1 LFEWN
6 RLITVLKGLDI
17 YICERGMA
25 MYEKVIKRDKQVVEF
40 RKDKITN
47 AIYQGMISVYL
58 DRNANELKKLSEVV
72 SDKVIYNMEKKSYNR
87 EYPSVEEIQDAVEET
102 LMEMGERKTAREY
115 IRYRMTHQDIR
126 STKKSII
133 DAVKVVDEYVSEENW
148 RVKENSNMGFSLQ
161 GLNNH
166 IISEVTKN
174 FWLDRVYTNTISKAH
189 RKGDF
194 HIHDLGLLA
203 PYCCGWS
210 LEDLLLKGFKGAE
223 GKVESKPPKHFK
235 TALGQLVNFFYTLQ
249 GEAAG
254 AQAISSFDT
263 YLAPFVKFDN
273 LDYNQVK
280 QAMQEFIFNLNVPTR
295 VGFQTPF
302 VNLTMDLI
310 CPKNLMDMPVIVGG
324 KNNFEYSYGGFQ
336 KQMDMINNAFS
347 EVMMEG
353 DAKGRIFTFPIPT
366 YNISKDFDWESPV
379 FDSIIEMTAKY
390 GIPYFANFVNSDMD
404 PEDARSMCCRLR
416 LDNRELRKRGG
427 GLFGANPLTGSI
439 GVVTINM
446 PRLGYVSK
454 DKADFFERLH
464 RLMDIAKS
472 SLETKRKMI
481 EKSTINGLYPYSK
494 FYLSEVQ
501 SSMGDYWKNHFS
513 TIGINGMN
521 ECIENFFGNEENIAT
536 EKGLEFAVETLEY
549 MRENMREYQ
558 EETGNLYNLEATP
571 AEGTA
576 YRLAKIDK
584 EMYLGIIAAGNE
596 VPYYTNSSQLPVGH
610 TEDLFQALDLQEPL
624 QTLYTG
630 GTVFHGF
637 LGESIEDMETCKL
650 LVRRVME
657 NYEIPYFTISPTFSV
672 CGVHGYLRGEQPI
685 CPKCGAETEIWTRV
699 VGFHRPVKNWNKG
712 KREEYKERKAF
723 SMKKAS
729 GAF

>member
-1 LFEWN
+1 MSIF
-6 RLITVLKGLDI
+6 
-17 YICERGMA
+17 ERGRA
-25 MYEKVIKRDKQVVEF
+25 MYIKVIKRNKQTVEF

-47 AIYQGMISVYL
+47 AIYQGLISVYM
-58 DRNANELKKLSEVV
+58 DRKAKELKKLSEVI
-72 SDKVIYNMEKKSYNR
+72 SDKVIYNMEKKTYSR

-102 LMEMGERKTAREY
+102 LMEMGESKTAREY
-115 IRYRMTHQDIR
+115 IRYRMTHQEIR
-126 STKKSII
+126 DTKKSLV
-133 DAVKVVDEYVSEENW
+133 DAEKVVDEYVSEENW

-174 FWLDRVYTNTISKAH
+174 FWLDRVYTKPISKAH

-210 LEDLLLKGFKGAE
+210 LEDLLLKGFKGAA

-263 YLAPFVKFDN
+263 YLAPFVKFDK
-273 LDYNQVK
+273 LEYEEVK

-310 CPKNLMDMPVIVGG
+310 CPKNLRDMPVIIGG
-324 KNNFEYSYGGFQ
+324 KNNFQYSYGQFQ
-336 KQMDMINNAFS
+336 KQMDMINKAFS

-379 FDSIIEMTAKY
+379 FNSVIEMTAKY

-446 PRLGYVSK
+446 PRLGYLSRDK
-454 DKADFFERLH
+454 DDFFDRVR

-481 EKSTINGLYPYSK
+481 EQSTVNGLYPYSK
-494 FYLSEVQ
+494 FYLSEVRNG
-501 SSMGDYWKNHFS
+501 MGEYWKNHFS

-521 ECIENFFGNEENIAT
+521 ECIENFFDNSEDITT
-536 EKGLEFAVETLEY
+536 EKGLDFAVETLEY
-549 MRENMREYQ
+549 MRETMREYQ
-558 EETGNLYNLEATP
+558 EESGNLYNLEATP

-576 YRLAKIDK
+576 YRLAKLDK
-584 EMYLGIIAAGNE
+584 EMYPDIIAAGSD

-610 TEDLFQALDLQEPL
+610 TEDLLEALDLQEPL

-637 LGESIEDMETCKL
+637 LGESIEDLETCKL

-657 NYEIPYFTISPTFSV
+657 NYQIPYFTVSPTFSV
-672 CGVHGYLRGEQPI
+672 CGVHGYLRGEQEV
-685 CPKCGAETEIWTRV
+685 CPKCGAETEVWTRV

-712 KREEYKERKAF
+712 KREEYRQRKAF
-723 SMKKAS
+723 DMQKAS

>member
-1 LFEWN
+1 MSIF
-6 RLITVLKGLDI
+6 
-17 YICERGMA
+17 ERGRA
-25 MYEKVIKRDKQVVEF
+25 MYIKVIKRNKQTVEF

-47 AIYQGMISVYL
+47 AIYQGLISVYM
-58 DRNANELKKLSEVV
+58 DRKAKELKKLSEVI
-72 SDKVIYNMEKKSYNR
+72 SDKVIYNMEKKTYSR

-102 LMEMGERKTAREY
+102 LMEMGESKTAREY
-115 IRYRMTHQDIR
+115 IRYRMTHQEIR
-126 STKKSII
+126 DTKKSLV
-133 DAVKVVDEYVSEENW
+133 DAEKVVDEYVSEENW

-174 FWLDRVYTNTISKAH
+174 FWLDRVYTKPISKAH

-210 LEDLLLKGFKGAE
+210 LEDLLLKGFKGAA

-263 YLAPFVKFDN
+263 YLAPFVKFDK
-273 LDYNQVK
+273 LEYEEVK

-310 CPKNLMDMPVIVGG
+310 CPKNLRDMPVIIGG
-324 KNNFEYSYGGFQ
+324 KNNFQYSYGQFQ
-336 KQMDMINNAFS
+336 KHMDMINKAFS

-379 FDSIIEMTAKY
+379 FNSVIEMTAKY

-446 PRLGYVSK
+446 PRLGYLSRDK
-454 DKADFFERLH
+454 DDFFDRVR

-481 EKSTINGLYPYSK
+481 EQSTVNGLYPYSK
-494 FYLSEVQ
+494 FYLSEVRNG
-501 SSMGDYWKNHFS
+501 MGEYWKNHFS

-521 ECIENFFGNEENIAT
+521 ECIENFFDNSEDITT
-536 EKGLEFAVETLEY
+536 EKGLDFAVETLEY
-549 MRENMREYQ
+549 MRETMREYQ
-558 EETGNLYNLEATP
+558 EESGNLYNLEATP

-576 YRLAKIDK
+576 YRLAKLDK
-584 EMYLGIIAAGNE
+584 EMYPDIIAAGSD

-610 TEDLFQALDLQEPL
+610 TEDLLEALDLQEPL

-637 LGESIEDMETCKL
+637 LGESIEDLETCKL

-657 NYEIPYFTISPTFSV
+657 NYQIPYFTVSPTFSV
-672 CGVHGYLRGEQPI
+672 CGVHGYLRGEQEV
-685 CPKCGAETEIWTRV
+685 CPKCGAETEVWTRV

-712 KREEYKERKAF
+712 KREEYRQRKAF
-723 SMKKAS
+723 DMQKAS

>member
-1 LFEWN
+1 
-6 RLITVLKGLDI
+6 
-17 YICERGMA
+17 MA
-25 MYEKVIKRDKQVVEF
+25 MYTKVIKRDKHTVEF

-47 AIYQGMISVYL
+47 AIYQGLISVYL
-58 DRNANELKKLSEVV
+58 DRNANELKKLSEVI
-72 SDKVIYNMEKKSYNR
+72 SDKVIYNMEKKVYSR

-102 LMEMGERKTAREY
+102 LMEMGESKTAREY
-115 IRYRMTHQDIR
+115 IRYRMTHQEIR
-126 STKKSII
+126 DTKKSLV
-133 DAVKVVDEYVSEENW
+133 DAEKVVDEYVSEENW

-174 FWLDRVYTNTISKAH
+174 FWLDRVYTNTIRKAH

-210 LEDLLLKGFKGAE
+210 LEDLLLKGFKGAA

-254 AQAISSFDT
+254 AQAISSFDA

-273 LDYNQVK
+273 LGYGQVK

-310 CPKNLMDMPVIVGG
+310 CPKNLREMPVIIGG
-324 KNNFEYSYGGFQ
+324 KNNFQHSYGQFQ
-336 KQMDMINNAFS
+336 EQMDMINKAFS

-366 YNISKDFDWESPV
+366 YNISKDFDWDSQV
-379 FDSIIEMTAKY
+379 FDSVIEMTAKY

-439 GVVTINM
+439 GVVTVNM
-446 PRLGYVSK
+446 PRLGYLSK
-454 DKADFFERLH
+454 DKDDFFERLR

-481 EKSTINGLYPYSK
+481 EQSTLNGLYPYSK
-494 FYLSEVQ
+494 FYLSEVRNG
-501 SSMGDYWKNHFS
+501 MGEYWKNHFS

-521 ECIENFFGNEENIAT
+521 ECIKNFFENSEDITT
-536 EKGLEFAVETLEY
+536 EKGLEFAVETLEH
-549 MRENMREYQ
+549 MRETMREYQ

-576 YRLAKIDK
+576 YRLAKLDK
-584 EMYLGIIAAGNE
+584 EVYPDIIAAGVD

-610 TEDLFQALDLQEPL
+610 TEDLLEALDLQEPL
-624 QTLYTG
+624 QILYTG

-637 LGESIEDMETCKL
+637 LGESIEDLQTCKL

-657 NYEIPYFTISPTFSV
+657 NYQIPYFTVSPTFSV
-672 CGVHGYLRGEQPI
+672 CGVHGYLRGEQPA
-685 CPKCGAETEIWTRV
+685 CPKCGAETEVWTRV

-712 KREEYKERKAF
+712 KREEYRERKAF
-723 SMKKAS
+723 DMEKAT
-729 GAF
+729 GAI

>member
-1 LFEWN
+1 MFQ
-6 RLITVLKGLDI
+6 
-17 YICERGMA
+17 
-25 MYEKVIKRDKQVVEF
+25 KVVKRNKQVVEF
-40 RKDKITN
+40 QKGKITN
-47 AIYQGMISVYL
+47 AIYQGLINIYL
-58 DRNANELKKLSEVV
+58 DRNADELRKLAEVIT
-72 SDKVIYNMEKKSYNR
+72 DKVLYNMEKHPFAKS
-87 EYPSVEEIQDAVEET
+87 YPSVEEIQDAVEET

-115 IRYRMTHQDIR
+115 IRYRMTHQEIR
-126 STKKSII
+126 ETRKSLV
-133 DAVKVVDEYVSEENW
+133 DAEKVVDEYVSEENW

-174 FWLDRVYTNTISKAH
+174 FWLDRVYTPTIGEAH

-210 LEDLLLKGFKGAE
+210 MEDLLTKGFGGAS

-263 YLAPFVKFDN
+263 YLAPFVK
-273 LDYNQVK
+273 LDDLDRNQVK
-280 QAMQEFIFNLNVPTR
+280 QALQEFIFNLNVPTR

-302 VNLTMDLI
+302 VNLTMDLV
-310 CPKNLMDMPVIVGG
+310 CPKNLRDMPVIIGG
-324 KNNFEYSYGGFQ
+324 KTRFDHAYGEFQ
-336 KQMDMINNAFS
+336 EQMDMINQAFS

-366 YNISKDFDWESPV
+366 YNISKEFDWDCPV
-379 FDSIIEMTAKY
+379 VDGIMEMTAKY
-390 GIPYFANFVNSDMD
+390 GIPYFANFINSEMD

-446 PRLGYVSK
+446 PRLGYLSP
-454 DKADFFERLH
+454 DKKIFFEKLR

-481 EKSTINGLYPYSK
+481 EQNTTNGLYPYSRH
-494 FYLSEVQ
+494 YLSAVHE
-501 SSMGDYWKNHFS
+501 SMGEYWKNHFS

-521 ECIENFFGNEENIAT
+521 ECIENFFGREENVAT
-536 EKGLEFAVETLEY
+536 EKGQAFAVEVLDF
-549 MRENMREYQ
+549 MRETMREYQ
-558 EETGNLYNLEATP
+558 AETGNLYNLEATP

-576 YRLAKIDK
+576 YRLAILDK
-584 EMYLGIIAAGNE
+584 KLYPDILAAGSE
-596 VPYYTNSSQLPVGH
+596 IPYYTNSSQLPVGY
-610 TEDLFQALDLQEPL
+610 TEDLFEALDLQEPL
-624 QTLYTG
+624 QTRYTG

-637 LGESIEDMETCKL
+637 LGESIEDLQTCKL
-650 LVRRVME
+650 LVRRVLE
-657 NYEIPYFTISPTFSV
+657 NYQIPYFTISPTFSV
-672 CGVHGYLRGEQPI
+672 CPDHGYLKGEQSS
-685 CPKCGAETEIWTRV
+685 CPACGKETEVWTRV

-712 KREEYKERKAF
+712 KQEEYRERKPFCAERHE
-723 SMKKAS
+723 
-729 GAF
+729 GAV

>member
-1 LFEWN
+1 
-6 RLITVLKGLDI
+6 
-17 YICERGMA
+17 
-25 MYEKVIKRDKQVVEF
+25 MYKKVIKRNKQTVEF

-47 AIYQGMISVYL
+47 AIYQGLISVYM
-58 DRNANELKKLSEVV
+58 DRRAKELKKLSEVI
-72 SDKVIYNMEKKSYNR
+72 SDKVIYNMEKKTYSR

-102 LMEMGERKTAREY
+102 LMEMGESKTAREY
-115 IRYRMTHQDIR
+115 IRYRMTHQEIR
-126 STKKSII
+126 DTKKSLV
-133 DAVKVVDEYVSEENW
+133 DAEKVVDEYVSEENW

-161 GLNNH
+161 GLDNH

-174 FWLDRVYTNTISKAH
+174 FWLDRVYTKPISKAH

-210 LEDLLLKGFKGAE
+210 LEDLLLKGFKGAA

-263 YLAPFVKFDN
+263 YLAPFVKFDK
-273 LDYNQVK
+273 LGYEEVK

-310 CPKNLMDMPVIVGG
+310 CPKNLRDMPVIIGG
-324 KNNFEYSYGGFQ
+324 KNNFQYSYGQFQ
-336 KQMDMINNAFS
+336 KQMDMINKAFS

-379 FDSIIEMTAKY
+379 FNSVIEMTAKY

-446 PRLGYVSK
+446 PRLGYLSRDK
-454 DKADFFERLH
+454 DDFFDRVR

-481 EKSTINGLYPYSK
+481 EQSTVNGLYPYSK
-494 FYLSEVQ
+494 FYLSEVRNG
-501 SSMGDYWKNHFS
+501 MGEYWKNHFS

-521 ECIENFFGNEENIAT
+521 ECIENFFDNSEDITT
-536 EKGLEFAVETLEY
+536 EKGLDFAVETLEY
-549 MRENMREYQ
+549 MRETMREYQ
-558 EETGNLYNLEATP
+558 EESGNLYNLEATP

-576 YRLAKIDK
+576 YRLAKLDK
-584 EMYLGIIAAGNE
+584 EMYPDIIAAGSD

-610 TEDLFQALDLQEPL
+610 TEDLLEALDLQEPL

-637 LGESIEDMETCKL
+637 LGESIEDFETCKL

-657 NYEIPYFTISPTFSV
+657 NYQIPYFTVSPTFSV
-672 CGVHGYLRGEQPI
+672 CGVHGYLRGEQEV
-685 CPKCGAETEIWTRV
+685 CPKCGAETEVWTRV

-712 KREEYKERKAF
+712 KREEYRQRKAF
-723 SMKKAS
+723 DMQKAS

>member
-1 LFEWN
+1 
-6 RLITVLKGLDI
+6 
-17 YICERGMA
+17 

-58 DRNANELKKLSEVV
+58 DRNANELKKLSEVI

-115 IRYRMTHQDIR
+115 IRYRMTHQYIR
-126 STKKSII
+126 STKKSLI
-133 DAVKVVDEYVSEENW
+133 DAEKIVDEYVSEENW

-210 LEDLLLKGFKGAE
+210 FEDLLLKGFKGAE

-273 LDYNQVK
+273 LDYKKVK
-280 QAMQEFIFNLNVPTR
+280 QSMQEFIFNLNVPTR

-310 CPKNLMDMPVIVGG
+310 CPNNLKEMPIIIGG
-324 KNNFEYSYGGFQ
+324 KNNFEYSYGEFQ
-336 KQMDMINNAFS
+336 EQMDMINNAFS

-379 FDSIIEMTAKY
+379 FDSVIEMTAKY

-439 GVVTINM
+439 GVVTVNM

-454 DKADFFERLH
+454 DKADFFERL
-464 RLMDIAKS
+464 RRIMDIAKS

-481 EKSTINGLYPYSK
+481 EKSTVNGLYPYSK

-501 SSMGDYWKNHFS
+501 SGMGDYWKNHFS

-521 ECIENFFGNEENIAT
+521 ECIENFFGNEENITT
-536 EKGLEFAVETLEY
+536 EKGLKFAVEALEY
-549 MRENMREYQ
+549 MREAMREYQ

-576 YRLAKIDK
+576 YRLAKLDK
-584 EMYLGIIAAGNE
+584 EMYPGIIAAGSE

-610 TEDLFQALDLQEPL
+610 TEDLFEALDLQEPL

-650 LVRRVME
+650 LLRRVME

-672 CGVHGYLRGEQPI
+672 CGVHGYLRGEQPT

-699 VGFHRPVKNWNKG
+699 VGFHRPVKSWNKG
-712 KREEYKERKAF
+712 KREEYKERKVF
-723 SMKKAS
+723 SMQKAS

>member
-1 LFEWN
+1 MI
-6 RLITVLKGLDI
+6 R
-17 YICERGMA
+17 
-25 MYEKVIKRDKQVVEF
+25 KVIKRNKQVVEF
-40 RKDKITN
+40 EKGKITN
-47 AIYQGMISVYL
+47 AIYQGLINVYL
-58 DRNANELKKLSEVV
+58 DRKAEELKKLSEVI
-72 SDKVIYNMEKKSYNR
+72 SDKVLYNMGKRTFEK
-87 EYPSVEEIQDAVEET
+87 EHPSVEEIQDAVEET
-102 LMEMGERKTAREY
+102 LMEMGERRTAREY
-115 IRYRMTHQDIR
+115 IRYRMVHQEIR
-126 STKKSII
+126 ETKKSLV
-133 DAVKVVDEYVSEENW
+133 DAEKVVDEYVSEENW
-148 RVKENSNMGFSLQ
+148 RVKENSNMDFSLQ

-174 FWLDRVYTNTISKAH
+174 FWLDRVYTPSIREAH

-210 LEDLLLKGFKGAE
+210 LEDLLSRGFGGAS

-273 LDYNQVK
+273 LDFHQVK
-280 QAMQEFIFNLNVPTR
+280 QAMQEFVFNLNVPTR

-302 VNLTMDLI
+302 VNLTMDLV
-310 CPKNLMDMPVIVGG
+310 CPKNLKDMPVIVGG
-324 KNNFEYSYGGFQ
+324 RPDFDHTYGQFQ
-336 KQMDMINNAFS
+336 EQMDMINKAFS
-347 EVMMEG
+347 QVMMEG

-366 YNISKDFDWESPV
+366 YNISKAFDWESPV
-379 FDSIIEMTAKY
+379 VESVMEMTAKY
-390 GIPYFANFVNSDMD
+390 GIPYFANFVNSDMN

-427 GLFGANPLTGSI
+427 GLFGANPLTGSL
-439 GVVTINM
+439 GVVTINL
-446 PRLGYVSK
+446 PRLGYLATDKK
-454 DKADFFERLH
+454 DFYERLR

-481 EKSTINGLYPYSK
+481 EQNTLNGLYPYSRH
-494 FYLSEVQ
+494 YLSAVYEG
-501 SSMGDYWKNHFS
+501 MGEYWKNHFS

-521 ECIENFFGNEENIAT
+521 ECIRNFYGGGETVAT
-536 EKGLEFAVETLEY
+536 EKGRTFAFEILET
-549 MRENMREYQ
+549 MREAMREYQ
-558 EETGNLYNLEATP
+558 AETGNLYNLEATP

-576 YRLAKIDK
+576 YRLAMRDK
-584 EMYLGIIAAGNE
+584 TLYPDILTAGRD

-610 TEDLFQALDLQEPL
+610 TEDLFEALELQEPL
-624 QTLYTG
+624 QTRYTG

-637 LGESIEDMETCKL
+637 LGESLEDLETCKL
-650 LVRRVME
+650 LVKRVME
-657 NYEIPYFTISPTFSV
+657 NYAIPYFTLSPTFSV
-672 CGVHGYLRGEQPI
+672 CPDHGYLKGEQPV
-685 CPKCGAETEIWTRV
+685 CPECGRETEVWTRV

-712 KREEYKERKAF
+712 KREEYEERKAF
-723 SMKKAS
+723 RVKAGS
-729 GAF
+729 VG